1 MATISLGK
9 VAFRWAGVYAA
20 ATTYNK
26 QDVVSYNSSSYVCD
40 TDATIGVNPST
51 VTGTLVATTTNHVL
65 TVDTVGGDNK
75 IFVDGVQQDTLHLL
89 KGGTYVFNVAD
100 SSMTGHPLAFSI
112 TADGTHGSGVAY
124 TTGVTSAGTAGSSGA
139 TVTIVTSA
147 TTPVTLFYYC
157 ATHAAMGGRAN
168 VKYTSSTIA
177 YGAGWALMAQGVDN
191 ITSNAG
197 DLIYYN
203 GTSLTALSAGAVGDV
218 LKIDTNGFPYWGT
231 SDSRAGMRVIGHQD
245 PLQNMMYRRG
255 NALMDDGSI
264 RFWGR
269 GESWSAGRGVDTYD
283 RSYPTAVA
291 FPFGSK
297 KMTYICASHDHGS
310 VSIDE
315 DGGFWA
321 WGQNDYG
328 ECARGST
335 TDTHVP
341 YYCSG
346 DAANSINGKVVTQ
359 YGPAGGNNNNLS
371 HHVLC
376 SDGTVHAVGYNPYGQ
391 VGNGTTTNQNRFV
404 QVSGLTGITK
414 IAKGA
419 HQHSNLL
426 ALKSDGNVYTW
437 GYNGTGQLGQGN
449 TTNLNTPTLV
459 SYFST
464 NNITIVDIGTDCF
477 SSAAAYAIDDAG
489 NLYTWGYNGYSN
501 LGHNGT
507 TNQTTPVLALAGVS
521 KAWMRS
527 PDYHNTFALKTDG
540 TLWATGYNGYGQLG
554 VGADATIRTSFT
566 ECFADPNGNDV
577 VSELESFG
585 LAGRSPIVDF
595 QNAGEGTYGHTYVLL
610 ADGSLHSVGYGGNG
624 VLGQGNVTATTY
636 WFTPVLLHRKK
647 VASFYLA
654 GASTEG
660 GLFCLMTDGTMYG
673 CGYAGES
680 QLPEDDDEYSTTLM
694 PIAF

>member
-9 VAFRWAGVYAA
+9 VAFSWKGVYAP

-26 QDVVSYNSSSYVCD
+26 QDVVSYNSSTYVCD
-40 TDATIGVNPST
+40 TDATTGVNPST

-65 TVDTVGGDNK
+65 TVGVVGGDNK
-75 IFVDGVQQDTLHLL
+75 LFVDGTQQDTLHLL

-100 SSMTGHPLAFSI
+100 STMTGHPLAFSI

-124 TTGVTSAGTAGSSGA
+124 VTGVTSSGTAGNIGA

-147 TTPVTLFYYC
+147 TTPNTLFYYC
-157 ATHAAMGGRAN
+157 ASHAAMGGRAN
-168 VKYTSSTIA
+168 VKYTSSTVA
-177 YGAGWALMAQGVDN
+177 YGTGWALMAQGVDN
-191 ITSNAG
+191 ITNNPG

-203 GTSLTALSAGAVGDV
+203 GTSLTSLSSGAPGDV

-245 PLQNMMYRRG
+245 PLSNVMYRKG

-269 GESWSAGRGVDTYD
+269 GENWCPGRGVDIYD

-297 KMTYICASHDHGS
+297 KMTYICGMYDHGS

-328 ECARGST
+328 EVGRGNV

-346 DAANSINGKVVTQ
+346 ESANSINGKIVTQ
-359 YGPAGGNNNNLS
+359 YAAAGGNRNYMSN
-371 HHVLC
+371 HVLC
-376 SDGTVHAVGYNPYGQ
+376 SDGTVHAAGYNAYGQ
-391 VGNGTTTNQNRFV
+391 IGNGNTTNSYRFV
-404 QVSGLTGITK
+404 QVSGLTSITK
-414 IAKGA
+414 IAKSDC
-419 HQHSNLL
+419 QHSHLL
-426 ALKSDGNVYTW
+426 ALKSDGNVYSW
-437 GYNGTGQLGQGN
+437 GYNNTGQLGQGN
-449 TTNLNTPTLV
+449 TTNLSTATLI
-459 SYFST
+459 SYFYD
-464 NNITIVDIGTDCF
+464 NGITIRDIGTGC
-477 SSAAAYAIDDAG
+477 STSGLSYAIDDAN
-489 NLYTWGYNGYSN
+489 NLYTWGYNGYGN
-501 LGHNGT
+501 LGYGGT
-507 TNQTTPVLALAGVS
+507 TNQYTPTLVLSNVS
-521 KAWMRS
+521 KVWMRN
-527 PDYHNTFALKTDG
+527 PDYNNTFALKLDG

-554 VGADATIRTSFT
+554 VGADTTQRTGFT

-577 VSELESFG
+577 TAELESFG

-595 QNAGEGTYGHTYVLL
+595 QNGGAGSYGFTIVLL
-610 ADGSLHSVGYGGNG
+610 ADGSMHSVGYGGNG
-624 VLGQGNVTATTY
+624 QLAQGNTSSTTY
-636 WFTPVLLHRKK
+636 WFTPVLMHRKK
-647 VASFYLA
+647 AESFYVV
-654 GASTEG
+654 GSGSEG
-660 GLFCLMTDGTMYG
+660 GLFVKMTDGTMYG

-680 QLPEDDDEYSTTLM
+680 QLPDDDDEYSTTLM